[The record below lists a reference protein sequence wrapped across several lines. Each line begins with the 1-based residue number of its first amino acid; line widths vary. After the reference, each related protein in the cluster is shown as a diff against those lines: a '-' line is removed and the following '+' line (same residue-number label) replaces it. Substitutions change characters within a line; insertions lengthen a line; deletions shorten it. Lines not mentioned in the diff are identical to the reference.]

1 MKNRNITSFKSLNV
15 DDISHSI
22 LVKKKKKTFIS
33 TQDCLTLNLLFKE
46 L

>member
-22 LVKKKKKTFIS
+22 HVKKKKTFIS